1 MKNMNRKTLFWGL
14 ISALLLVGLVYA
26 FKPRPV
32 MVDWHV
38 VQAEQLIISIREE
51 GKTQVHDIYTLSA
64 PVAGRLQRVEAHVG
78 DAVTMSATTV
88 AKIEPLDPGFLDPR
102 SEAQAKADV
111 QAAESARQLAE
122 AEVTQ
127 AQAELDFAFNE
138 LTRMRELSIGGA
150 ISNRELEMA
159 EKSYKTTR
167 ATVATAQAALHMRNF
182 EAERANAALL
192 SPTATQGMHGLCEC
206 LDIKA
211 PVDGHILRIL
221 HKSEGVVQV
230 GTPIMEIGNTGK
242 LEVVIELLSSDAV
255 QVEPGQL
262 VLINNWGG
270 EHQLRARVTR
280 IEPIGFTKVS
290 ALGIEEQR
298 VNVIADFLSPP
309 AEWQRLGHGFQVDVE
324 IITAELNDVVTVPI
338 GALYRVGEQWAVF
351 QVKDGVARQQ
361 IIQLGL
367 SNSLSAEV
375 TKGLEANDT
384 IVLNPGNQIG
394 DGIRVISREALI
406 ESR

>member
-1 MKNMNRKTLFWGL
+1 MKNINRKTLFWGFVSAVLL
-14 ISALLLVGLVYA
+14 IGLVYA
-26 FKPRPV
+26 FKPRAV

-38 VQAEQLIISIREE
+38 VEPEQLIISIREE

-64 PVAGRLQRVEAHVG
+64 PVTGRLKRVDAHVG

-88 AKIEPLDPGFLDPR
+88 AQIEPLDPGFLDPR

-122 AEVTQ
+122 AEVSQ

-138 LTRMRELSIGGA
+138 LARMRELSISGA
-150 ISNRELEMA
+150 ISDRELEMA
-159 EKSYKTTR
+159 EKGYKTRR
-167 ATVATAQAALHMRNF
+167 AAVATAQAALQMRNF

-192 SPTATQGMHGLCEC
+192 SPTATQILHGICDC

-221 HKSEGVVQV
+221 HKSEGVVNV

-270 EHQLRARVTR
+270 DRQLRARVTR

-309 AEWQRLGHGFQVDVE
+309 ADWDKLGHGFQVDVQ
-324 IITAELNDVVTVPI
+324 IIIAELNDVLTVPI
-338 GALYRVGEQWAVF
+338 GALFRVGEQWAVF
-351 QVKDGVARQQ
+351 QVQSGVARQQ

-367 SNSLSAEV
+367 SNQLSAEV
-375 TKGLEANDT
+375 TAGLQVNNT
-384 IVLNPGNQIG
+384 IILNPGNQIV
-394 DGIRVISREALI
+394 DGVRVVSREELI